1 MSGSGRQLL
10 DERDLRPAL
19 LHLRLGIPVWVSWK
33 NTGSQRVSRLC
44 NCELAAAITATEFCT
59 IWIRCFCTAFI
70 AEHGI
75 LSALFELHR
84 LLIERGFRRSSR
96 DDRQFRPAIGAPAP
110 PDEEDERVSWWL
122 RGCL

>member
-1 MSGSGRQLL
+1 MAGPVAFETGHSGLGFLGKTQVVGGFWA
-10 DERDLRPAL
+10 PA
-19 LHLRLGIPVWVSWK
+19 RA
-33 NTGSQRVSRLC
+33 NTPLPLSRRNFALY
-44 NCELAAAITATEFCT
+44 
-59 IWIRCFCTAFI
+59 RHCFCTAFI

-110 PDEEDERVSWWL
+110 PDEEDERVSC
-122 RGCL
+122 GACAAAFACCGNPG